1 MDGCPSGKACHRS
14 EQAAREAA
22 IGAGRAR
29 THRRPRVYL
38 CAICH
43 YWHLTSRPGKPK
55 SERPRQR
62 RKLRVPTPASPDEV
76 ASFFARYMPTS
87 MDVVQPIR

>member
-38 CAICH
+38 CSLCH
-43 YWHLTSRPGKPK
+43 YWHLTSRPGR
-55 SERPRQR
+55 SRLERRQR
-62 RKLRVPTPASPDEV
+62 RLVQRAPAPATPQEV
-76 ASFFARYMPTS
+76 AAFFNRYR
-87 MDVVQPIR
+87 QA